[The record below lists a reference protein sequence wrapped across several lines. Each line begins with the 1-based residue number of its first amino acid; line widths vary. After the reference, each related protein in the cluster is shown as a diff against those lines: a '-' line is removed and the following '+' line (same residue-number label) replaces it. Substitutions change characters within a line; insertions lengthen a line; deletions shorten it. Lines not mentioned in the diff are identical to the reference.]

1 MRLEKIKSR
10 QIELNERLA
19 EILINDQ
26 ITQLKMT
33 SVGNSIGSGYSM
45 VRSIKPLLLRNET
58 IASIMKDHGIDL
70 VRKHFARAQNNNDE
84 HVASWVIRNI
94 KESEIHKMNRVD
106 YGDSFA
112 KMPGKINGLSDT
124 LMDEY
129 YPIDMADDR
138 GLSDVILEQDYNL
151 ANIVIYNGC
160 TGSFLD
166 NVTRNGNFSQ
176 KFTYGV
182 KRDLT
187 GIRSTLNYIQTNN
200 RYSNTNTNTNTN
212 TQVYICGVPN
222 FWGLGVSNIINNKLE
237 KVAADYANVTYV
249 RPVNAKVLYRTYDK
263 KFPWIMPDFHYDEAE
278 YLKLNNN
285 IVESIINNYAFNK
298 YMINI
303 DRNFFQ
309 ISSDL
314 ELIKQQL
321 LGNNLYIQQVIR
333 DVFIDQCDKF
343 SSDSEKKVFRHKAKV
358 YLKERAP
365 YDFYYIGKKNIDSS
379 L

>member
-1 MRLEKIKSR
+1 MGLEKVKSR

-19 EILINDQ
+19 EVLIKDQ
-26 ITQLKMT
+26 INQLKIT
-33 SVGNSIGSGYSM
+33 IVGNSIGSGYSM

-58 IASIMKDHGIDL
+58 IASIMKDRGIDL

-84 HVASWVIRNI
+84 HVAGWVIRNI

-106 YGDSFA
+106 YGDGPA
-112 KMPGKINGLSDT
+112 KMPGKINGLNGK

-129 YPIDMADDR
+129 YPTDIADDR

-166 NVTRNGNFSQ
+166 NVTRNGNLSQ
-176 KFTYGV
+176 KFMYGV

-187 GIRSTLNYIQTNN
+187 GIRSTLNYIQANN
-200 RYSNTNTNTNTN
+200 RYSNTN
-212 TQVYICGVPN
+212 TQVYICGAPN
-222 FWGLGVSNIINNKLE
+222 FWGLGISNIINNKLE
-237 KVAADYANVTYV
+237 KVASDYANTTYV
-249 RPVNAKVLYRTYDK
+249 RPVNTKVLYRTYDK
-263 KFPWIMPDFHYDEAE
+263 KFPWIMPDYHYNEIE
-278 YLKLNNN
+278 YLKCNNN

-309 ISSDL
+309 ISSEL
-314 ELIKQQL
+314 ELRKQQL
-321 LGNNLYIQQVIR
+321 LGNDLYIQQVIR
-333 DVFIDQCDKF
+333 NVFIDQCDKF
-343 SSDSEKKVFRHKAKV
+343 SSDSEKEIFRHKAKV

-365 YDFYYIGKKNIDSS
+365 YDFYYIGKKNIESS

>member
-1 MRLEKIKSR
+1 MRLEKIKAR

-124 LMDEY
+124 LRNEY
-129 YPIDMADDR
+129 YPIDMTDDR

-166 NVTRNGNFSQ
+166 SVTRNGNFSQ
-176 KFTYGV
+176 KFMYGV
-182 KRDLT
+182 KRDLI
-187 GIRSTLNYIQTNN
+187 GIRSTLNYIQANN
-200 RYSNTNTNTNTN
+200 RYSNTN
-212 TQVYICGVPN
+212 TQVYICGAPN

-263 KFPWIMPDFHYDEAE
+263 NFPWIMPDFHYDEAE

-314 ELIKQQL
+314 ELTKQQL